1 MALSSSTKS
10 PPLARGLSDTDVPAN
25 IDAKTPPASA
35 ALPKS
40 GNGDAKAG
48 VAGQPG
54 SLWRLPLSYR
64 SIPGLVI
71 GFDLL
76 LIVVAGLISATAYHE
91 LVFGSPGV
99 IERNIA
105 VSIFVALIFVA
116 ITRLN
121 DLYTPT
127 QLLLWNVQLNNIIWI
142 WCVTFFLLSGW
153 LFVWKAGDDVSRG
166 AVLSF
171 WSLGLI
177 ALILQRAFL
186 RLFFERSLQS
196 GALRGRKAVL
206 ISQNRAGTD
215 SKFAYKLRRHGYDMV
230 REFFVGNSSPEGLDA
245 VLADAVGFLRGSD
258 VEEVLLVIDGGDLS
272 KLRHIAEQL
281 HILPL
286 AVTWVA
292 DGLTADLVRRP
303 WFEMGTS
310 VAIEMQ
316 KPPRSAAELALKRV
330 IDFVLA
336 SLALVVLSPMLLL
349 VALAIKIDSKGPVIF
364 WQTRRGFNGQ
374 QFKIAKFR
382 SMKVLEDGASVQ
394 QAKKRDPRVTRVGA
408 WIRKTSI
415 DEIPQLLNVLRG
427 EMSLVGPRP
436 HAVVHDDQFI
446 KTVEDYAY
454 RHHVKPGIT
463 GWAQVHGYRGET
475 PTLEAIQ
482 RRVEFDRWY
491 IANWSLGIDF
501 LIMLRTVTLV
511 VHGRNAY

>member
-10 PPLARGLSDTDVPAN
+10 PPLARGLSDTDVPAD
-25 IDAKTPPASA
+25 IEAETLSASA

-40 GNGDAKAG
+40 GSRDANA
-48 VAGQPG
+48 ASQLS
-54 SLWRLPLSYR
+54 SLWRLPFSYR

-76 LIVVAGLISATAYHE
+76 LIVVTGLISAITYHE
-91 LVFGSPGV
+91 IAFGSSGV
-99 IERNIA
+99 IERSVA
-105 VSIFVALIFVA
+105 VSLFVALIFVA

-121 DLYTPT
+121 NLYAPM
-127 QLLLWNVQLNNIIWI
+127 QLLLWNVQLNNVIWI

-171 WSLGLI
+171 WSLGLF
-177 ALILQRAFL
+177 AVVLQRAFL
-186 RLFFERSLQS
+186 RLFLERSLQS

-206 ISQNRAGTD
+206 ISQNRAGAD
-215 SKFAYKLRRHGYDMV
+215 LKFAYKLRRHGYDMV
-230 REFFVGNSSPEGLDA
+230 REFFVGNSSNDELDV

-258 VEEVLLVIDGGDLS
+258 VEEVLLVIGGGDLA

-303 WFEMGTS
+303 WFEMGAA

-336 SLALVVLSPMLLL
+336 SFALVVLSPMLLL
-349 VALAIKIDSKGPVIF
+349 VALAIKIDSKGPVMF

-374 QFKIAKFR
+374 PFKIAKFR
-382 SMKVLEDGASVQ
+382 SMKVLEDGDDVQ
-394 QAKKRDPRVTRVGA
+394 QARRQDPRVTRIGA
-408 WIRKTSI
+408 WLRKTSI

-436 HAVVHDDQFI
+436 HAVAHDDQFI

-475 PTLEAIQ
+475 PTLDAIQ

-501 LIMLRTVTLV
+501 LIMLRTLTLV
-511 VHGRNAY
+511 IHGRNAY